1 MAEKPWCE
9 GGPPRSLLDAVRSV
23 MQPEGGMQRSREM
36 TPREVGVE
44 IHERFPRM
52 FPHISTIDVANEMK
66 GFYG

>member
-1 MAEKPWCE
+1 
-9 GGPPRSLLDAVRSV
+9 
-23 MQPEGGMQRSREM
+23 M